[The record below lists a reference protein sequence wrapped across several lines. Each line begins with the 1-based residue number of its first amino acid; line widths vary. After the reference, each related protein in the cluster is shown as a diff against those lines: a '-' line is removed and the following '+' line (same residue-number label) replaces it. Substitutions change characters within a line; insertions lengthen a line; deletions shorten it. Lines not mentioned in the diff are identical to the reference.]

1 MIFSCLRV
9 TRLSERVEARNRL
22 LQPYDEE
29 VTIRRTLS
37 QASRVGAPNAR
48 RGKIRRLESRLS
60 CQLQRKAGL
69 TALLLVSP
77 RAPQKKQEKPE
88 LANSLKKKRVKPQVL
103 PGREK

>member
-1 MIFSCLRV
+1 M
-9 TRLSERVEARNRL
+9 EARNRL
-22 LQPYDEE
+22 LQAYDEE
-29 VTIRRTLS
+29 VTILRTFPRTFLE
-37 QASRVGAPNAR
+37 RPLPNR